1 MPLIIKEMT
10 NDPRANIA
18 PIGGVRG
25 KVESTSMSFE
35 DELFAQEGE
44 PIDRAKLEKMLEKI
58 DKQGAKLSKT
68 PTFDE
73 LADYRSLIKNFVST
87 VVAGMYEVHSS
98 GGWDRFG
105 RQRAYT
111 TVRKIDQELENMA
124 ERIRLGQADQLDIIA
139 SHDAIRGMLVDLYM

>member
-10 NDPRANIA
+10 ADHRSAFT

-25 KVESTSMSFE
+25 KVESTTMNFE
-35 DELFAQEGE
+35 DELLSQEGE
-44 PIDRAKLEKMLEKI
+44 PISREKLEKMLERI
-58 DKQGAKLSKT
+58 DKQGAKLTST

-73 LADYRSLIKNFVST
+73 LAEYRTLIKNFVTT

-124 ERIRLGQADQLDIIA
+124 EKIRLGQAEKLDIIA